1 MTTTTVETAALE
13 REFNPMEAQ
22 AARFDLAAQKLNL
35 DEGIWK
41 VLRYP
46 NRELIVHI
54 PVALDN
60 GKLEVFTGFRVQ
72 HSIAR
77 GPAKG
82 GIRYA
87 PDVTLDEVRALASW
101 MTWKCA
107 VVNIPF
113 GGAKGGVICDPH
125 KMSMGELE
133 RMTRRYTAELFEF
146 IGPEKDVPAPDV
158 NTNEQTMAWIM
169 DTYSMHMRQTVT
181 AVVTGKPIN
190 MGGSRG
196 RREATGRGIM
206 IVCDEAIKKLKLR
219 KQDTRVIV
227 QGFGNVGSNAALLM
241 AEAGYKITG
250 ILEVDGGLYNK
261 NGIDVKALGEHR
273 QKNRT
278 ITGFGG
284 AEKMDPAELLVTE
297 CDILIPAATENQ
309 ITSRNAERVK
319 CKILAEGANGP
330 TTASADEILAQ
341 KGIFVIPDILCNAG
355 GVTTSYFEWVQDR
368 QGYFWKE
375 SVVNEQLETIMVE
388 AFGDVVR
395 FAETHQVNNRIAAYM
410 LAIDRV
416 AYTIRQRGIY
426 A

>member
-1 MTTTTVETAALE
+1 MKSVVMEQET
-13 REFNPMEAQ
+13 NPWESQ
-22 AARFDLAAQKLNL
+22 AARFDLAAHKLNL
-35 DEGIWK
+35 DEGLWR

-46 NRELIVHI
+46 NREIILHI
-54 PVALDN
+54 PVQMDD
-60 GKLEVFTGFRVQ
+60 GRLEVFTGFRVQ

-133 RMTRRYTAELFEF
+133 RMTRRYTAELVDF

-158 NTNEQTMAWIM
+158 NTNEQIMAWMM

-190 MGGSRG
+190 IGGSRG
-196 RREATGRGIM
+196 RREATGRGVL
-206 IVCDEAIKKLKLR
+206 IVCEEAIKKLGLVR
-219 KQDTRVIV
+219 DRARVIV
-227 QGFGNVGSNAALLM
+227 QGFGNVGSNAARLM
-241 AEAGYKITG
+241 AEAGYKIIG
-250 ILEVDGGLYNK
+250 IDEVGGGLYNK
-261 NGIDVKALGEHR
+261 NGIDVEALWEYR
-273 QKNRT
+273 QKNGT
-278 ITGFGG
+278 IQGFPG
-284 AEKMDPAELLVTE
+284 AEKYPASELLVAE
-297 CDILIPAATENQ
+297 CEILIPAATENQ
-309 ITSRNAERVK
+309 ITSRNVDRVK

-330 TTASADEILAQ
+330 TTAAADEVLAE
-341 KGIFVIPDILCNAG
+341 KRVFVIPDILANAG

-375 SVVNEQLETIMVE
+375 SLVNEQLEEIMVS
-388 AFGDVVR
+388 AFQDVVR
-395 FAETHQVNNRIAAYM
+395 YAETHHVNNRIAAYM

-416 AYTIRQRGIY
+416 AYTIKQRGIY

>member
-1 MTTTTVETAALE
+1 MTTATKSVSLE
-13 REFNPMEAQ
+13 QELNPTEAQ
-22 AARFDLAAQKLNL
+22 TARFDLAAHKLNL

-46 NRELIVHI
+46 TRELIVHI
-54 PVALDN
+54 PVAMDN

-77 GPAKG
+77 GPSKG

-87 PDVTLDEVRALASW
+87 PDVTLDEVRALAAW

-125 KMSMGELE
+125 KMSIGELE

-190 MGGSRG
+190 IGGSRG

-206 IVCDEAIKKLKLR
+206 IVCDEAIKKLGMR
-219 KQDTRVIV
+219 PESTRVIV

-241 AEAGYKITG
+241 NEAGYKITG
-250 ILEVDGGLYNK
+250 IIEVTGSLHNK
-261 NGIDVKALGEHR
+261 NGIDVRALSDYR
-273 QKNRT
+273 QKHGT
-278 ITGFGG
+278 LAGFPE
-284 AEKMDPAELLVTE
+284 AEAADPAELLVT
-297 CDILIPAATENQ
+297 DFYIMIPAATENQ
-309 ITSRNAERVK
+309 ITSRNADRVK

-330 TTASADEILAQ
+330 TTASADEILAE
-341 KGIFVIPDILCNAG
+341 KGVFVIPDILCNAG

-375 SVVNEQLETIMVE
+375 SVVNEQLETIMVA
-388 AFGDVVR
+388 AFEDVVR
-395 FAETHQVNNRIAAYM
+395 FAQIHGVNNRIAAYM

>member
-1 MTTTTVETAALE
+1 MKTVSLE
-13 REFNPMEAQ
+13 QELNPTEAQ
-22 AARFDLAAQKLNL
+22 QARFDLAAQKLNL
-35 DEGIWK
+35 DEGIMK

-46 NRELIVHI
+46 NREIILHI
-54 PVALDN
+54 PVAMDN
-60 GKLEVFTGFRVQ
+60 GSLEVFTGFRVQ

-87 PDVTLDEVRALASW
+87 PDVTLDEVRALAAW

-133 RMTRRYTAELFEF
+133 RMTRRYTAELVDF

-158 NTNEQTMAWIM
+158 NTNEQIMAWMM

-181 AVVTGKPIN
+181 AVVTGKPLNI
-190 MGGSRG
+190 GGSRG

-206 IVCDEAIKKLKLR
+206 IVVDEAVNKLGLSR
-219 KQDTRVIV
+219 ESSRVII

-241 AEAGYKITG
+241 AEAGYKVIG
-250 ILEVDGGLYNK
+250 IVEVDGSLYNK
-261 NGIDVKALGEHR
+261 NGLDVKALSEYR
-273 QKNRT
+273 QRNRT
-278 ITGFGG
+278 VVGFPE
-284 AEKMDPAELLVTE
+284 AEAANPAELLITD

-309 ITSRNAERVK
+309 ITSRNADRVK

-330 TTASADEILAQ
+330 TTASADEILAD
-341 KGIFVIPDILCNAG
+341 KKVFVIPDILCNAG

-375 SVVNEQLETIMVE
+375 SVVNEQLEHIMKT
-388 AFGDVVR
+388 AFEDVVR
-395 FAETHQVNNRIAAYM
+395 YAETHAVNNRIAAYM

>member
-1 MTTTTVETAALE
+1 MTTATKSISLE
-13 REFNPMEAQ
+13 KELNPTEAQ
-22 AARFDLAAQKLNL
+22 TARFDLAAQKLNL

-46 NRELIVHI
+46 TRELIVHI
-54 PVALDN
+54 PVAMDN

-77 GPAKG
+77 GPSKG

-87 PDVTLDEVRALASW
+87 PDVTLDEVRALAAW

-169 DTYSMHMRQTVT
+169 DTFSMHMRQTVT

-190 MGGSRG
+190 IGGSRG

-206 IVCDEAIKKLKLR
+206 IVCDEAIKKLGLR
-219 KQDTRVIV
+219 PETTRVIV
-227 QGFGNVGSNAALLM
+227 QGFGNVGSNSALLM
-241 AEAGYKITG
+241 AQAGYKIIGIIEVTG
-250 ILEVDGGLYNK
+250 SLYNK
-261 NGIDVKALGEHR
+261 NGIDVKALSEYR
-273 QKNRT
+273 QKHGT
-278 ITGFGG
+278 LAGFPE
-284 AEKMDPAELLVTE
+284 AEAADAAELLVTD

-309 ITSRNAERVK
+309 ITSRNADRIK

-330 TTASADEILAQ
+330 TTASADEILAD
-341 KGIFVIPDILCNAG
+341 KGVFVIPDILCNAG

-375 SVVNEQLETIMVE
+375 SVVNEQLETIMVA
-388 AFGDVVR
+388 AFEDVVR
-395 FAETHQVNNRIAAYM
+395 FAEAHGVNNRIAAYM